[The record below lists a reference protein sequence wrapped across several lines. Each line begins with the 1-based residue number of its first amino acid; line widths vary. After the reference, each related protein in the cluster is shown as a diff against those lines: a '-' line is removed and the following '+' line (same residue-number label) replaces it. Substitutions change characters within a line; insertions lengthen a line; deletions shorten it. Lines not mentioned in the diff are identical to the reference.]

1 MSRACVCARDTHA
14 DAFIFAACDLHQPA
28 HSAALYLCCARVI
41 MFYARRP
48 TGGQDLVE
56 IRSGDECIKKLASF
70 YLPRLLLL
78 LLLVIKGPLV
88 FAAH

>member
-1 MSRACVCARDTHA
+1 MCVHASA
-14 DAFIFAACDLHQPA
+14 DAFIFAACHLHQPA
-28 HSAALYLCCARVI
+28 HSAALYLCATVI
-41 MFYARRP
+41 MFYVGRP
-48 TGGQDLVE
+48 SGGQDLVE

-70 YLPRLLLL
+70 YLPRLPLLL

>member
-1 MSRACVCARDTHA
+1 MPA
-14 DAFIFAACDLHQPA
+14 DRQ
-28 HSAALYLCCARVI
+28 
-41 MFYARRP
+41 

>member
-1 MSRACVCARDTHA
+1 
-14 DAFIFAACDLHQPA
+14 
-28 HSAALYLCCARVI
+28 

-48 TGGQDLVE
+48 TGGQDLVVE

-78 LLLVIKGPLV
+78 LLVIKGPLV